1 MKKNIYIIGVVLES
15 LLLVLMVNPLIGFI
29 WMFKQKAAPEYVKL
43 PIDDR
48 IIMYGCAA
56 IFVLVIVL
64 ISLIG
69 NIVLLAKK
77 DDSIVKEKTF
87 FVISCV
93 GQVLLILVPI
103 VFTIF
108 ASLAF
113 EQRALIIYY
122 SNQSQFCLTTT
133 VFTGFILAGF
143 GFVKNIL
150 IRKDA

>member
-1 MKKNIYIIGVVLES
+1 MENFVS
-15 LLLVLMVNPLIGFI
+15 
-29 WMFKQKAAPEYVKL
+29 
-43 PIDDR
+43 D
-48 IIMYGCAA
+48 
-56 IFVLVIVL
+56 IF
-64 ISLIG
+64 
-69 NIVLLAKK
+69 AKK